1 MSILTLSSPI
11 KEILG
16 KIGGEPESKALRL
29 LISGIKENLKECELE
44 ILEFETKHG
53 HPFEIFKD
61 KLASGQLGDE
71 FSYIMER
78 DAMRWGDLLIEK
90 RSWIEM
96 IRKIENLTK

>member
-16 KIGGEPESKALRL
+16 KIGGEPESRPLSL

-44 ILEFETKHG
+44 ILEFETKYG
-53 HPFEIFKD
+53 FPFEVFKD
-61 KLASGQLGDE
+61 KLASGGLGEE
-71 FSYIMER
+71 FSFDIER
-78 DAMRWGDLLIEK
+78 DAMKWEDLTIEK

-96 IRKIENLTK
+96 IRKIENLKK